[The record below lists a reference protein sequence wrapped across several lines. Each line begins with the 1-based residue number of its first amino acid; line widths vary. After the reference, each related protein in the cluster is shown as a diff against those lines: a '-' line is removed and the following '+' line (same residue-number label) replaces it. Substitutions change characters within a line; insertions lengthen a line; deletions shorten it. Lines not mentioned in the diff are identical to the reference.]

1 MKEKNPRIKKKRNE
15 EIMKEKNPRITF
27 KNNSLGDV
35 KWFLTKHVKNKNK
48 TTKHNV
54 NVFGSEF
61 ISNKWL
67 KQQYKYWKSLK
78 MIDKLYLRVY
88 TNYGDVLVNTFLSK
102 GVKGIDVKRIIDKDY
117 DDDIINPF
125 FLLFI
130 DYIDEWFWDDKED
143 IKLIKRFLNEN
154 LSLTNRYKNFCKF
167 FKTFDKTML
176 EEKMGYLMSKY
187 NENINRIIENSPK
200 LEKEM
205 LVARGCVD
213 KLSYNDIWT
222 NRFTSTSISFRSAMR
237 FAVDL
242 DLV

>member
-35 KWFLTKHVKNKNK
+35 KWFETKHVKNKNK
-48 TTKHNV
+48 TTKYNV

-61 ISNKWL
+61 INNKWL
-67 KQQYKYWKSLK
+67 EQQYKYWKSLK

-117 DDDIINPF
+117 DDIINPF
-125 FLLFI
+125 FPLFI
-130 DYIDEWFWDDKED
+130 DYINEWFWDDKKD

-167 FKTFDKTML
+167 FL
-176 EEKMGYLMSKY
+176 H
-187 NENINRIIENSPK
+187 P
-200 LEKEM
+200 
-205 LVARGCVD
+205 
-213 KLSYNDIWT
+213 LSLWNYCD
-222 NRFTSTSISFRSAMR
+222 F
-237 FAVDL
+237 
-242 DLV
+242 